1 MKYAWREGEHDSGG
15 ARIHYWRTGGAGKRP
30 LVLVHGFSDNGLCWG
45 PVARELEAEY
55 DVVMPDMVGHGLSS
69 RAADSSR
76 IDMAEDLASLIRG
89 LRLDRPVV
97 VGHSMGAMA
106 SSQAVA
112 RYPDLARALVLEDP
126 PWFTPGTLPWGPG
139 GGGGDPPIVAWAKT
153 LRDARLDEL
162 LAGYRRDHPAWPDE
176 LVRAMCDAKKQLD
189 QGIIDSLGLSLQE
202 GGTSWGPALASI
214 ARPLLIVTGDP
225 ALGAIVGP
233 EALARIRE
241 IKPEAEIAPVEGV
254 GHLIR
259 FEAPGAFMRALR
271 PFLARQAED

>member
-1 MKYAWREGEHDSGG
+1 MGYEWREGELDSGG
-15 ARIHYWRTGGAGKRP
+15 ARIHYWRTGGEGKRP
-30 LVLVHGFSDNGLCWG
+30 LVLAHGFSDNGLCWG
-45 PVARELEAEY
+45 PVARELEDEY

-69 RAADSSR
+69 RAAESSR
-76 IDMAEDLASLIRG
+76 IDMAEDLASLIRS

-126 PWFTPGTLPWGPG
+126 PWFMPGSLPEGPSD
-139 GGGGDPPIVAWAKT
+139 GGGDSPIVAWART
-153 LRDARLDEL
+153 LRSASLDEL

-189 QGIIDSLGLSLQE
+189 QGIIDKLGLSLQA
-202 GGTSWGPALASI
+202 GGTSWGSVLASI
-214 ARPLLIVTGDP
+214 ARPLLIFTGDP
-225 ALGAIVGP
+225 SLGAIVGP

-241 IKPEAEIAPVEGV
+241 IKPGAEIAPVAGV

-259 FEAPGAFMRALR
+259 FEALGAFMRALR
-271 PFLARQAED
+271 SFLARQAKA